1 MIQNMRDLGGIR
13 TVDGRQIRS
22 GLLFRSAHLF
32 QAEDGDLKGISS
44 VIDLRTPGERREAPD
59 QTCGREYL
67 PIAVFDDITAGI
79 SHEQGTANQVFPD
92 MAALYGQMMNECAGS
107 FRKVL
112 LAIMRHDYSGGGIL
126 WHCTEGKDRCG
137 MTAALVLE
145 ALGADRET
153 ILADYLRTNE
163 VNLPKAIAVRQ
174 RAAVTHGEAFA
185 ESLYQAYIAD
195 ERYLR
200 AAWEAMG
207 DDYLT
212 DRLAIPAET
221 VERFRE
227 TVLSGSSRAGCE
239 PGGRNDAD
247 PD

>member
-13 TVDGRQIRS
+13 TADGRQIRP
-22 GLLFRSAHLF
+22 GLLVRSAHLF
-32 QAEDGDLKGISS
+32 QAEEDDLKGISS
-44 VIDLRTPGERREAPD
+44 VIDLRTPGERQEAPD
-59 QTCGREYL
+59 QTWGREYL

-79 SHEQGTANQVFPD
+79 SHEQEAANQAFPD
-92 MAALYGQMMNECAGS
+92 MAVLYGRLMNECADS

-112 LAIMRHDYSGGGIL
+112 LAVMGHDFSGGGIL

-137 MTAALVLE
+137 MTTALVLE

-153 ILADYLRTNE
+153 ILTDYLRTNE
-163 VNLPKAIAVRQ
+163 VNLPKAIAVRR

-200 AAWEAMG
+200 AAWSAMG

-212 DRLAIPAET
+212 GRLAIPAET
-221 VERFRE
+221 MECFRR
-227 TVLSGSSRAGCE
+227 TVLSG
-239 PGGRNDAD
+239 GGPRR
-247 PD
+247 P